1 MGQATQGDRGSGIF
15 APLRRRLFRAVWIA
29 NLVTNF
35 GWLIQGV
42 GAAWLMTQL
51 DPSPDTVALV
61 QAATQVPIL
70 LLALIAGAAADL
82 WDRRSVLIVA
92 QLWVLATSFGLA
104 AMTWAGLTGP
114 TLLLLFT
121 FSLGM
126 GAALNNP
133 AMQVV
138 VRELVPKR
146 ELAAAVTI
154 NAVAFNLARSVGPAL
169 GGVIVALAGAEA
181 AFLINAVSCIGLL
194 VVLIRLR
201 RHVREPELPR
211 ERVGGAIIAGLRY
224 VGQTRPIQRT
234 LVRGGVFG
242 FGAAAIPAL
251 LPLVARELLDGGPAL
266 FGILLGVFGIGALGG
281 AFLIHPLRQRLGAE
295 WMVTV
300 LSGVFGAAA
309 LAIGLMP
316 TLPVILLALP
326 LAGAAWLGSFSS
338 FNISVQLSSAVWVQA
353 RVMSLYQMAVFGMM
367 ALGSWGWGELANI
380 VGLPGSLAGSGLW
393 LLASLLLHLVLT
405 LPSGQAPD
413 MRPVQ
418 AWQKPEPRVDFDP
431 DEGPVMVLVEYRISA
446 RDAGAFVAAM
456 EDVGHMRRRDG
467 ALRWQVYQDITDA
480 ERWVEAFTI
489 GSWLDHLRQAQRST
503 AADRATEARASSLH
517 IGDEPPTMRRLL
529 HRTHAV

>member
-1 MGQATQGDRGSGIF
+1 MGQATQGDQGSGIF
-15 APLRRRLFRAVWIA
+15 APLRRRLFRAVWVA

-51 DPSPDTVALV
+51 DPSPEMVALV

-70 LLALIAGAAADL
+70 LLSLVAGAAADL

-92 QLWVLATSFGLA
+92 QIWVLVSSFGLA
-104 AMTWAGLTGP
+104 ALTWAGLTGP
-114 TLLLLFT
+114 ALLLLFT
-121 FSLGM
+121 FSLGI
-126 GAALNNP
+126 GAALNSP

-138 VRELVPKR
+138 VRELVPRR
-146 ELAAAVTI
+146 ELASAVTI

-169 GGVIVALAGAEA
+169 GGVIVALAGPQA

-224 VGQTRPIQRT
+224 VRQTRPIQRT
-234 LVRGGVFG
+234 LVRGAVFG
-242 FGAAAIPAL
+242 FGATAIPAL
-251 LPLVARELLDGGPAL
+251 MPLIAREQLQGGPTL

-300 LSGVFGAAA
+300 LSGVFGGAA
-309 LAIGLMP
+309 LVLGLMP
-316 TLPVILLALP
+316 TLPVALLALP

-367 ALGSWGWGELANI
+367 ALGSWAWGALAGE
-380 VGLPGSLAGSGLW
+380 VGLPGALIGSGLW
-393 LLASLLLHLVLT
+393 LLASLLLHLVFT
-405 LPSGQAPD
+405 LPGGQAPD
-413 MRPVQ
+413 LRPVP
-418 AWQKPEPRVDFDP
+418 AWQKPQPRLDFDP
-431 DEGPVMVLVEYRISA
+431 DEGPVMVLVEYRIAPGDA
-446 RDAGAFVAAM
+446 RTFAEAM

-467 ALRWQVYQDITDA
+467 ALRWQIYQDTADA
-480 ERWVEAFTI
+480 ELWIEAFTV
-489 GSWLDHLRQAQRST
+489 GSWLDHLRQAQRAT
-503 AADRATEARASSLH
+503 AADGAIEARALRLH
-517 IGDEPPTMRRLL
+517 KGEGAPPMRRLI
-529 HRTHAV
+529 HRTQGA

>member
-1 MGQATQGDRGSGIF
+1 MVEAARNDQASGIF
-15 APLRRRLFRAVWIA
+15 APLRRRLFRAVWVA

-61 QAATQVPIL
+61 QTATQVPIL

-104 AMTWAGLTGP
+104 ALTWAGLTGP
-114 TLLLLFT
+114 VLLLLFT

-138 VRELVPKR
+138 VRELVPRR

-211 ERVGGAIIAGLRY
+211 ERVAGAIIAGLRY
-224 VGQTRPIQRT
+224 VGQTKPIQRT

-242 FGAAAIPAL
+242 CGAAAIPAL
-251 LPLVARELLDGGPAL
+251 MPLIARELLQGGPAL

-281 AFLIHPLRQRLGAE
+281 AFLIHPLRQRLGSE

-309 LAIGLMP
+309 VMIGLLP
-316 TLPVILLALP
+316 TLPVTLLALP
-326 LAGAAWLGSFSS
+326 LAGVAWLGSFSS
-338 FNISVQLSSAVWVQA
+338 FNISVQMSSAVWVQA

-367 ALGSWGWGELANI
+367 AFGSWGWGALADRI
-380 VGLPGSLAGSGLW
+380 GLPGALVASGLW
-393 LLASLLLHLVLT
+393 LLASLLLHLVFR

-413 MRPVQ
+413 LRPVQ
-418 AWQKPEPRVDFDP
+418 AWKKPEPRLDFDP
-431 DEGPVMVLVEYRISA
+431 DEGPVMVLVEYRIPPADA
-446 RDAGAFVAAM
+446 RAFAEAM

-467 ALRWQVYQDITDA
+467 ALRWQVYQDTTDA
-480 ERWVEAFTI
+480 ELWVEAFTV
-489 GSWLDHLRQAQRST
+489 GSWLDHLRQAQRTT
-503 AADRATEARASSLH
+503 AADGATEARALRLH
-517 IGDEPPTMRRLL
+517 VGEAPPVMRRLL
-529 HRTHAV
+529 HRTQDI

>member
-1 MGQATQGDRGSGIF
+1 MAQAARNTSSII

-42 GAAWLMTQL
+42 GAAWLMTSL

-61 QAATQVPIL
+61 QTATQVPIL
-70 LLALIAGAAADL
+70 LLALVAGAAADV

-104 AMTWAGLTGP
+104 VTTWAGLTGP
-114 TLLLLFT
+114 ALLLLFT

-126 GAALNNP
+126 GAALNSP

-138 VRELVPKR
+138 VRELVPTR
-146 ELAAAVTI
+146 EVAAAVTI

-211 ERVGGAIIAGLRY
+211 ERVAGAIIAGLRY

-234 LVRGGVFG
+234 LARGAVFG
-242 FGAAAIPAL
+242 FGAASIPAL
-251 LPLVARELLDGGPAL
+251 LPLFARQELAGGPAL
-266 FGILLGVFGIGALGG
+266 YGILLGAFGIGALGG
-281 AFLIHPLRQRLGAE
+281 AFLIHPLRQRLGSE

-300 LSGVFGAAA
+300 LSGLFGASA
-309 LAIGLMP
+309 LVLGL
-316 TLPVILLALP
+316 LPSLTVALLALP

-367 ALGSWGWGELANI
+367 ALGSWGWGELARE
-380 VGLPGSLAGSGLW
+380 VGLPGALICSGLW
-393 LLASLLLHLVLT
+393 MLASLLLHLVFR
-405 LPSGQAPD
+405 LPGGQAPD
-413 MRPVQ
+413 MRPAQ
-418 AWQKPEPRVDFDP
+418 TWQKPEPSVAFDP
-431 DEGPVMVLVEYRISA
+431 DEGPVLVLVEYRISVEDA
-446 RDAGAFVAAM
+446 RAFVEAI
-456 EDVGHMRRRDG
+456 EDVGHLRRRDG
-467 ALRWQVYQDITDA
+467 ALRWQVYQDTSDA
-480 ERWVEAFTI
+480 EHWIEAFTV
-489 GSWLDHLRQAQRST
+489 GSWLDHLRQTRRST
-503 AADRATEARASSLH
+503 AADGAVEARVLQWH
-517 IGDEPPTMRRLL
+517 KGDAPPLMRRLI

>member
-1 MGQATQGDRGSGIF
+1 MAQAARDDKGSGIF

-70 LLALIAGAAADL
+70 LLSLIAGAAADL

-92 QLWVLATSFGLA
+92 QLWVLVTSFGLA

-126 GAALNNP
+126 GAALNSP

-138 VRELVPKR
+138 VRELVPRR
-146 ELAAAVTI
+146 ELASAVTI

-211 ERVGGAIIAGLRY
+211 ERVAGAIIAGLRY

-251 LPLVARELLDGGPAL
+251 LPLVALELLEGGPAL

-281 AFLIHPLRQRLGAE
+281 AFLIHPLRHRLGAE

-300 LSGVFGAAA
+300 LSGVSGAAA
-309 LAIGLMP
+309 LMLGLLP
-316 TLPVILLALP
+316 TLPVALLALP

-338 FNISVQLSSAVWVQA
+338 FNIAVQLSSAVWVQA

-367 ALGSWGWGELANI
+367 AFGSWAWGELADA
-380 VGLPGSLAGSGLW
+380 VGLPGALIGSGIW

-405 LPSGQAPD
+405 LPGGQAPD
-413 MRPVQ
+413 LRPAP
-418 AWQKPEPRVDFDP
+418 AWSKPEPRLHFDP
-431 DEGPVMVLVEYRISA
+431 DEGPVMVLVEYRVAIA
-446 RDAGAFVAAM
+446 DAPAFAEAM

-467 ALRWQVYQDITDA
+467 ALRWQIYQDTGDA
-480 ERWVEAFTI
+480 EHWVEAFTV
-489 GSWLDHLRQAQRST
+489 GSWLDHLRQAQRAT
-503 AADRATEARASSLH
+503 AADGAVEAKALRFH
-517 IGDEPPTMRRLL
+517 QGEGPPSMRRLL
-529 HRTHAV
+529 HRTHGV